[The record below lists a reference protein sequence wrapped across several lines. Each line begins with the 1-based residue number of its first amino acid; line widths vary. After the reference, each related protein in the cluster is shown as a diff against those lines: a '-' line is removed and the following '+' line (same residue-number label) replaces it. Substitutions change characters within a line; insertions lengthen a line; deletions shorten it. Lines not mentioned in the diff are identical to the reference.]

1 MKLKNI
7 IIIISVIITY
17 GCGFTSIYS
26 DNNNYNFS
34 IEKFSLKGD
43 SALNNYLRSNLIRY
57 KKEENKI
64 KYIIEVETSYEKN
77 VLTKSKTGKI
87 TNYELVGEVIFDIK
101 PINKSIS
108 YKEEKIMES
117 MTDKFQERKYEKI
130 IKQNFAKSFSEKL
143 VLELEL
149 LK

>member
-1 MKLKNI
+1 M
-7 IIIISVIITY
+7 
-17 GCGFTSIYS
+17 
-26 DNNNYNFS
+26 
-34 IEKFSLKGD
+34 
-43 SALNNYLRSNLIRY
+43 
-57 KKEENKI
+57 
-64 KYIIEVETSYEKN
+64 ETSYEKN

>member
-1 MKLKNI
+1 M
-7 IIIISVIITY
+7 ITY

-26 DNNNYNFS
+26 DKNNSNFS
-34 IEKFSLKGD
+34 IEKVSLKGD
-43 SALNNYLRSNLIRY
+43 SALNSYLRSNLIKY
-57 KKEENKI
+57 KKKENKI
-64 KYIIEVETSYEKN
+64 QFVIDVKTNYEKN

-87 TNYELVGEVIFDIK
+87 TNYELVGEVVFNIQ
-101 PINKSIS
+101 PVNKTIT

-130 IKQNFAKSFSEKL
+130 IKQNFAKSFSDKL
-143 VLELEL
+143 VFELEL